1 MLKLCI
7 GNEKDGGDLYLQ
19 WNITSTRLKRKQDM
33 QSGIIF

>member
-7 GNEKDGGDLYLQ
+7 GNEKGGDLYLQ